1 MTQAECGE
9 LKITPRYAEMKQRNE
24 YINKRLH
31 VCISVFIYLSITMLS
46 MSVRN
51 DGIVTPLHFD
61 GTNLADLGGG
71 GCDGVR
77 RYDGRS
83 GRREYRGCGSGRG
96 SSEAILAMYAV
107 IAAVEAIVAAATT
120 MMMFVLVLMVPL
132 VVVMLSRTN
141 GDALQQ
147 KHSKF
152 L

>member
-31 VCISVFIYLSITMLS
+31 VCISVFIYLSITMQS

-71 GCDGVR
+71 GCDGLGV
-77 RYDGRS
+77 
-83 GRREYRGCGSGRG
+83 
-96 SSEAILAMYAV
+96 MMVAV
-107 IAAVEAIVAAATT
+107 VEENIEVVGA
-120 MMMFVLVLMVPL
+120 
-132 VVVMLSRTN
+132 VVVV
-141 GDALQQ
+141 Q
-147 KHSKF
+147 KQSWRCTQ
-152 L
+152 